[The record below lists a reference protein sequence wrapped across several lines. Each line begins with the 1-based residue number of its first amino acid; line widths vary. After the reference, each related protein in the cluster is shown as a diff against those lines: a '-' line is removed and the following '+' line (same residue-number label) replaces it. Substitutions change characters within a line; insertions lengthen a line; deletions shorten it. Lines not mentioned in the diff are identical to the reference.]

1 MDPSNHWHWLVWLG
15 LALAGLGVLA
25 LSPLIFGRLL
35 APRFTLA
42 LFRRFGWT
50 LAGLLG
56 RLSPELDLR
65 LMVRAGNR
73 YFKKTFAATPFGRRL
88 LFLPFCLRPLDCPA
102 GVDPDQGLLCTG
114 GCPGCELGQVRDEA
128 LALGYA
134 AVYVVPSSRLMRG
147 KGLMPSDQFIK
158 AKLQKHSPDAAMGV
172 TCPWYMRHR
181 LLAHYTL
188 KHGRTASLGGDSG
201 GSLNSA
207 LRGVLMERRN
217 CRHGAVNWSLVRR
230 SVHLT

>member
-147 KGLMPSDQFIK
+147 KGLMPSDSSSRPSCK
-158 AKLQKHSPDAAMGV
+158 STPRTRPWGSPAPGTCATACWPTTPSSTAA
-172 TCPWYMRHR
+172 PPRW
-181 LLAHYTL
+181 AA
-188 KHGRTASLGGDSG
+188 TA
-201 GSLNSA
+201 A
-207 LRGVLMERRN
+207 AR
-217 CRHGAVNWSLVRR
+217 
-230 SVHLT
+230 